1 MSKQPRSNRIA
12 MLIAGRFA
20 VLVTRRFAATMLLA
34 MVFAA
39 AASAVFGQLPA
50 ARGDAAAKDWAYLEN
65 EHLKVG
71 VLRSHGGAI
80 GYLAPRDAVTN
91 TLNHYDHGRLI
102 QQSYYGDE
110 DGSRWA
116 DKPWRYNPVQGG
128 DYLGSAATVVTF
140 EATKDAIHVKT
151 IPRHWA
157 SGKSL
162 DDCLMEQWVL
172 LEGAIVKVRYRF
184 TYNGEKAHA
193 ARHQE
198 TPAVFV
204 DPKLSTLV
212 TYVGDRPWGNDTLT
226 RKRPGWPNE
235 PIVMAEAWAAYV
247 GDDGYGVG
255 VYVPGVTEA
264 TAYRYQGGSGSD
276 CSYIAPLRTFPLTPG
291 FAFEYVAYFTVGDV
305 DTIRER
311 FGQLHLDQSGLP
323 QPQEKTPRPE
333 PK

>member
-1 MSKQPRSNRIA
+1 MSKRPPSNRIA
-12 MLIAGRFA
+12 VLIADRIA
-20 VLVTRRFAATMLLA
+20 VLIADRIASPIAMAMLLVS
-34 MVFAA
+34 VFAA
-39 AASAVFGQLPA
+39 GTAPVFGQQSA
-50 ARGDAAAKDWAYLEN
+50 TQGGTAAKDWAYLEN
-65 EHLKVG
+65 DHLKVG

-80 GYLAPRDAVTN
+80 GYLAPRGLGKN

-128 DYLGSAATVVTF
+128 DYRGAAATVVTF
-140 EATKDAIHVKT
+140 AAAKDLIHVKT

-162 DDCLMEQWVL
+162 DDCLMEQWVM

-184 TYNGEKAHA
+184 TYNGQKTHVS
-193 ARHQE
+193 RHQE

-204 DPKLSTLV
+204 DPGLSTLV
-212 TYVGDRPWGNDTLT
+212 TYVGDRPWGDGALT

-235 PIVMAEAWAAYV
+235 QVVMAEAWAAYV
-247 GDDGYGVG
+247 GDDDYGVG

-291 FAFEYVAYFTVGDV
+291 LAFEYVAYFTVGDV
-305 DTIRER
+305 GTIRER
-311 FGQLHLDQSGLP
+311 FGQLHAKSP
-323 QPQEKTPRPE
+323 QPQ